1 MEMSEPN
8 VRTKVTVSWSD
19 QKRKLKERFSSL
31 TDKDLNF
38 EPGKMEEMITRL
50 QDKIGKSRHDLFL
63 LITKR

>member
-1 MEMSEPN
+1 MSEPN

>member
-1 MEMSEPN
+1 MSEPN
-8 VRTKVTVSWSD
+8 VRTKATVSWSD